1 MAVIHISE
9 AEAARDFAA
18 VMDYVRA
25 GAEVVIDN
33 DASPVAVLRPAT
45 NPNLRRLSES
55 LKMARARAS
64 EVTLDGTFERD
75 LMDVINGQR
84 EPIKSEWD

>member
-9 AEAARDFAA
+9 AEATRDFAT
-18 VMDYVRA
+18 VMEHVRA

-33 DASPVAVLRPAT
+33 DASPVAVLRPAASA
-45 NPNLRRLSES
+45 NLRRLSES
-55 LKMARARAS
+55 LNMARAHAS
-64 EVTLDGTFERD
+64 TVTLDDAFERD
-75 LMDVINGQR
+75 LMDVIHSQS